1 MLEEDSFFPAKAN
14 FDFTELMKSV
24 ILILCLGG
32 NTNFLC
38 IDVVAEVS
46 LLACTVG
53 GKQESSSKIND
64 SISSKL
70 FQFPTVF
77 ICTTT
82 FGVS

>member
-1 MLEEDSFFPAKAN
+1 MWALSFVVLVSSDFEIFCFFAENVLDEDHFFPAKAN

-24 ILILCLGG
+24 ILILCPGG

-53 GKQESSSKIND
+53 GKQESSSE
-64 SISSKL
+64 
-70 FQFPTVF
+70 
-77 ICTTT
+77 
-82 FGVS
+82 